1 MGNSGKR
8 TKREFSQ
15 EQYDILISCSK
26 KKDSIEWYNWRA
38 HNHDSMIL
46 LEEAD
51 FNGMY
56 LCGIDLSGANL
67 KKASLCKAD
76 LWRSNL
82 SGANLSGANLEDAVI
97 CETDLT
103 EINFDN
109 ANLLNAN
116 LSRANLWRGNLNKT
130 NHRNA
135 NCREANF
142 WQANLIGADLR
153 KADLSLSELFCA
165 DLTDARIDG
174 ANLFA
179 ARLVS
184 ANLNNASL
192 TGVKTWA
199 WNIADWNIKGV
210 KCDYIYNDY
219 QGLEKFPRQRCFDK
233 EEFEKFYT
241 EYPTITLCF
250 KNKIGSIDLVILE
263 GILDRINKENEKEL
277 KISIKSIESIGVYP
291 YVRLIIEQG
300 KNEES
305 VRDHL
310 LREIQ
315 EVRNNRGLMDEIIH
329 HKSISDRSLF
339 FNSECIVVPENKSAI
354 NVIEPK

>member
-1 MGNSGKR
+1 MDNSEKCN
-8 TKREFSQ
+8 KREFSH

-26 KKDSIEWYNWRA
+26 KKDSGEWYNWRA
-38 HNHDSMIL
+38 HNHDSLIL

-51 FNGMY
+51 FNEMY

-67 KKASLCKAD
+67 KKASFCKAE
-76 LWRSNL
+76 LYRSNL
-82 SGANLSGANLEDAVI
+82 SGANLSGANLEEANL
-97 CETDLT
+97 CETGLT
-103 EINFDN
+103 EINFNN

-130 NHRNA
+130 NLSNA

-153 KADLSLSELFCA
+153 KADLCSSELFCA

-179 ARLVS
+179 AKLVS

-210 KCDYIYNDY
+210 KCDYIYTDY

-263 GILDRINKENEKEL
+263 GILDRINKENEKEW
-277 KISIKSIESIGVYP
+277 KISIKSIESFGVSP
-291 YVRLIIEQG
+291 SVRLIIEQG

-305 VRDHL
+305 VRDNL
-310 LREIQ
+310 LSEIQ
-315 EVRNNRGLMDEIIH
+315 KVRNNRELMDEIIH
-329 HKSISDRSLF
+329 QRSISDKSLF
-339 FNSECIVVPENKSAI
+339 FNPEFIVVPENESAI
-354 NVIEPK
+354 NIR